1 MQLNGGHMK
10 NIENQL
16 KNSMG
21 TLIGRTS
28 HAILNKLQKRFR
40 EEGHTI
46 TVEQW
51 QLLINLN
58 NTNDQYHQQLAENTF
73 KEKSTTSRILDGL
86 EKKALVKRVADTAD
100 RRQKR
105 IRITARGRT
114 LLDKLKPLAL
124 DVQSRALK
132 GLDLERLEV
141 CQDILLKIYGN
152 VTAGQE

>member
-1 MQLNGGHMK
+1 MK

-40 EEGHTI
+40 EEGHII

-73 KEKSTTSRILDGL
+73 KEKSTTTRILDGL

-105 IRITARGRT
+105 IQITAKGRT
-114 LLDKLKPLAL
+114 LLDNVKPLAL

-132 GLDLERLEV
+132 GLDLERLGV
-141 CQDILLKIYGN
+141 CQDILLQIYGN

>member
-1 MQLNGGHMK
+1 
-10 NIENQL
+10 
-16 KNSMG
+16 MG

-73 KEKSTTSRILDGL
+73 KEKSTTTRILDGL

-105 IRITARGRT
+105 IMITAKGRK
-114 LLDKLKPLAL
+114 LLESVKPLAHE
-124 DVQSRALK
+124 VQSRALN
-132 GLDLERLEV
+132 GLDLERLGV
-141 CQDILLKIYGN
+141 CQEILLQIYGN
-152 VTAGQE
+152 VTAEQE

>member
-1 MQLNGGHMK
+1 MDGYMK

-58 NTNDQYHQQLAENTF
+58 NTNDQFHQQLAENTF
-73 KEKSTTSRILDGL
+73 KEKSTTTRILDGI
-86 EKKALVKRVADTAD
+86 EKKALVKRVADTGD
-100 RRQKR
+100 RLQKR
-105 IRITARGRT
+105 IRITAKGRT

-124 DVQSRALK
+124 DVQGRALK

-141 CQDILLKIYGN
+141 CQDILLQIYGN
-152 VTAGQE
+152 VTAEQE

>member
-1 MQLNGGHMK
+1 MDGSMK

-40 EEGHTI
+40 EEGHGI

-58 NTNDQYHQQLAENTF
+58 NSNDQFHQQLAENTF
-73 KEKSTTSRILDGL
+73 KEKSTVTRILDGL
-86 EKKALVKRVADTAD
+86 EKKALVKRVADTKD

-105 IRITARGRT
+105 IRITAKGRA
-114 LLDKLKPLAL
+114 LLEKVKPLAHE
-124 DVQSRALK
+124 VQSRALK
-132 GLDLERLEV
+132 GLDMERLGV
-141 CQDILLKIYGN
+141 CQDILLQIYGN
-152 VTAGQE
+152 VIAEQE

>member
-1 MQLNGGHMK
+1 MK

-40 EEGHTI
+40 EEGHII

-58 NTNDQYHQQLAENTF
+58 NTDDQYHQQLAENTF

-86 EKKALVKRVADTAD
+86 EKKELVKRVADTAD

-105 IRITARGRT
+105 IQITAKGRI
-114 LLDKLKPLAL
+114 LLDKVKPLAL

-132 GLDLERLEV
+132 GLDLERLGV
-141 CQDILLKIYGN
+141 CQDILLQIYGN

>member
-1 MQLNGGHMK
+1 MK
-10 NIENQL
+10 HFEQQL

-28 HAILNKLQKRFR
+28 HAILNRLQKRFR

-58 NTNDQYHQQLAENTF
+58 NINNQFNQQLAENTF
-73 KEKSTTSRILDGL
+73 KEKSTVTRILDGL
-86 EKKALVKRVADTAD
+86 EKKALVKRVTETAD

-105 IRITARGRT
+105 IRITAKGRN
-114 LLDKLKPLAL
+114 LLEKLKPLAHE
-124 DVQSRALK
+124 VQSRALQ
-132 GLDLERLEV
+132 GLDLEQLGV
-141 CQDILLKIYGN
+141 CREILLQMHGN
-152 VTAGQE
+152 VTAEE

>member
-1 MQLNGGHMK
+1 ME

-40 EEGHTI
+40 EEGHSI

-73 KEKSTTSRILDGL
+73 KEKSTTSRILDGI

-105 IRITARGRT
+105 IQITAKGRT
-114 LLDKLKPLAL
+114 LLEKVKPLAL

-132 GLDLERLEV
+132 GLDRERLEV
-141 CQDILLKIYGN
+141 CQDILMKIYGN
-152 VTAGQE
+152 VTAEQE

>member
-1 MQLNGGHMK
+1 MDGYMK

-58 NTNDQYHQQLAENTF
+58 NTNDQFHQQLAENTF
-73 KEKSTTSRILDGL
+73 KEKSTTTRILDGL
-86 EKKALVKRVADTAD
+86 EKKALVKRVADTGD

-105 IRITARGRT
+105 IRITVKGRT

-124 DVQSRALK
+124 DVQGRALK

-152 VTAGQE
+152 VTAEQE

>member
-1 MQLNGGHMK
+1 MK

-40 EEGHTI
+40 EEGHSI

-73 KEKSTTSRILDGL
+73 KEKSTTTRILDGL

-105 IRITARGRT
+105 IQITAKGRT

-124 DVQSRALK
+124 DVQGRALK

-141 CQDILLKIYGN
+141 CQDILLQIYGN
-152 VTAGQE
+152 ITAEQE

>member
-1 MQLNGGHMK
+1 MK

-40 EEGHTI
+40 EEGHGI

-58 NTNDQYHQQLAENTF
+58 NSNDQFHQQLAENTF
-73 KEKSTTSRILDGL
+73 KEKSTVTRILDGL
-86 EKKALVKRVADTAD
+86 EKKALVKRVADTKD

-105 IRITARGRT
+105 IRITAKGRA
-114 LLDKLKPLAL
+114 LLEKVKPLAHE
-124 DVQSRALK
+124 VQSRALK
-132 GLDLERLEV
+132 GLDMERLGV
-141 CQDILLKIYGN
+141 CQDILLQIYGN
-152 VTAGQE
+152 VIAEQE

>member
-1 MQLNGGHMK
+1 MK

-40 EEGHTI
+40 EEGHAI

-124 DVQSRALK
+124 DVQGRALK

>member
-1 MQLNGGHMK
+1 MDDYMK

-73 KEKSTTSRILDGL
+73 KEKSTTTRILDGL
-86 EKKALVKRVADTAD
+86 EKKALVKRFADTAD

-105 IRITARGRT
+105 IQITAKGRT

-124 DVQSRALK
+124 DVQGRALK

-141 CQDILLKIYGN
+141 CQEILLKIYGN
-152 VTAGQE
+152 VTAEQE

>member
-1 MQLNGGHMK
+1 MK

-40 EEGHTI
+40 EEGHAI

-58 NTNDQYHQQLAENTF
+58 NTDDQYHQQLAENTF
-73 KEKSTTSRILDGL
+73 KEKSTITRILDGL
-86 EKKALVKRVADTAD
+86 EKKALVKRVAETKD

-105 IRITARGRT
+105 IRITAKGRA
-114 LLDKLKPLAL
+114 LLEKVKPLAHE
-124 DVQSRALK
+124 VQSRALK
-132 GLDLERLEV
+132 GLDMERLEV
-141 CQDILLKIYGN
+141 CRDILLQIYGN
-152 VTAGQE
+152 VTAEE

>member
-1 MQLNGGHMK
+1 MK

-73 KEKSTTSRILDGL
+73 KEKSTTTRILDGL
-86 EKKALVKRVADTAD
+86 EKKSLVRRVVDIAD

-105 IRITARGRT
+105 IRITAKGCT
-114 LLDKLKPLAL
+114 LLGKLKPLAL
-124 DVQSRALK
+124 DVQGRALK

-141 CQDILLKIYGN
+141 CQDILLQIYGN
-152 VTAGQE
+152 VTAE

>member
-1 MQLNGGHMK
+1 MK

-40 EEGHTI
+40 EEGHAI

-58 NTNDQYHQQLAENTF
+58 NTDDQYHQQLAENTF
-73 KEKSTTSRILDGL
+73 KEKSTVTRILDGL
-86 EKKALVKRVADTAD
+86 EKKALVKRVAETKD

-105 IRITARGRT
+105 IRITAKGRA
-114 LLDKLKPLAL
+114 LLEKVKPLAHE
-124 DVQSRALK
+124 VQSRALK
-132 GLDLERLEV
+132 GLDMERLEV
-141 CQDILLKIYGN
+141 CRDILLKIYGN
-152 VTAGQE
+152 VTAEE

>member
-1 MQLNGGHMK
+1 MK

-40 EEGHTI
+40 EEGHAI

-73 KEKSTTSRILDGL
+73 KEKSTTTRILDGL

-105 IRITARGRT
+105 IQITAKGRT
-114 LLDKLKPLAL
+114 LLNNVKPLAL

-141 CQDILLKIYGN
+141 CQDILLQIYGN
-152 VTAGQE
+152 VTAEQE

>member
-1 MQLNGGHMK
+1 MK

-40 EEGHTI
+40 EEGHAI

-73 KEKSTTSRILDGL
+73 KEKSTTTRILDGL

-124 DVQSRALK
+124 DVQGRALK

>member
-1 MQLNGGHMK
+1 MGGYMK

-16 KNSMG
+16 KNLMG

-58 NTNDQYHQQLAENTF
+58 NTNDQFHQQLAENTF
-73 KEKSTTSRILDGL
+73 KEKSTTTRILDGL
-86 EKKALVKRVADTAD
+86 EKKALVKRVADTGD

-105 IRITARGRT
+105 IRITAKGRT

-124 DVQSRALK
+124 DVQGRALK

-152 VTAGQE
+152 VTAEQE